1 MAKLEDLA
9 LGSYEAAA
17 LMGVHFTRPRRM
29 FDDGILD
36 GRRLDPVWVAASP
49 RDTLIYSSVACE
61 KNYEEYEEGQVQRT
75 RGCRPRAW
83 LSERPKA
90 MKLLKSLVVRITYDD
105 AIGTA
110 EAAKI
115 LGVHHTLIRKL
126 VADGKIVARQA
137 WNPRYSAGRFYIIS
151 RKSCE
156 QNRKDYAAGVG
167 RRGTPRGY
175 KRK

>member
-1 MAKLEDLA
+1 MAKTEDLA

-29 FDDGILD
+29 FDDGTID
-36 GRRLDPVWVAASP
+36 GRRLDPVWVASSP
-49 RDTLIYSSVACE
+49 RDTLIYSSAACE
-61 KNYEEYEEGQVQRT
+61 KNYADYEEAQAKRN

-90 MKLLKSLVVRITYDD
+90 QRLLRSLTVRISYDD

-126 VADGKIVARQA
+126 VVDGKLVARQA
-137 WNPRYSAGRFYIIS
+137 WNPRHSVGRFYIIS

-167 RRGTPRGY
+167 RHGTPRGY

>member
-1 MAKLEDLA
+1 MAKQDDLA

-29 FDDGILD
+29 FDAGVLD
-36 GRRLDPVWVAASP
+36 GRRLDPVCVETSP
-49 RDTLIYSSVACE
+49 RDTLIYSSASCE
-61 KNYEEYEEGQVQRT
+61 KNYADYEEAQAKRT

-83 LSERPKA
+83 LAERPKA
-90 MKLLKSLVVRITYDD
+90 QKLLKSLQVRITYDD
-105 AIGTA
+105 AVGTA

-115 LGVHHTLIRKL
+115 LGVHPTLIRKL

-137 WNPRYSAGRFYIIS
+137 WNPRQATGRFYIIS

-156 QNRKDYAAGVG
+156 QNRKDYAAGIG
-167 RRGTPRGY
+167 RIGTPRGY